1 MQLYL
6 DNCMF
11 NRPYDDQAHILIRLE
26 AEAKLQIQQLIRDGQ
41 HQLIWSYILD
51 YENAKNP
58 YVERGEQIGSW
69 KRYARIDITESPELL
84 QRANQFSQL
93 GLKKMD
99 ALHLACA
106 VTAKADA
113 FLTTD
118 KSILKKAAVV
128 QSVRIQDPID
138 FIRELFP

>member
-1 MQLYL
+1 MRLYL

-11 NRPYDDQAHILIRLE
+11 NRPYDDQTHILIRLE

-58 YVERGEQIGSW
+58 YVERGEQIGTW

-93 GLKKMD
+93 GHQKD
-99 ALHLACA
+99 GCLAPCLCRHRQGRC
-106 VTAKADA
+106 
-113 FLTTD
+113 FFNH
-118 KSILKKAAVV
+118 
-128 QSVRIQDPID
+128 R
-138 FIRELFP
+138 